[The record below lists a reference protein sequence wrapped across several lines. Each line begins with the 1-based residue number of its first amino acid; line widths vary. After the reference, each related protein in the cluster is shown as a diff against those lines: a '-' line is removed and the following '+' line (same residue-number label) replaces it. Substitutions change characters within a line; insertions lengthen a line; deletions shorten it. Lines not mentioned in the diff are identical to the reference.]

1 MTTFFK
7 QALPSA
13 VYGNSPP
20 RLCLEPI
27 FSAFIFL
34 KKLKLLINL
43 HNDYCGIFEDISQ

>member
-27 FSAFIFL
+27 FSAFIFFL
-34 KKLKLLINL
+34 KTKII
-43 HNDYCGIFEDISQ
+43 DQFT